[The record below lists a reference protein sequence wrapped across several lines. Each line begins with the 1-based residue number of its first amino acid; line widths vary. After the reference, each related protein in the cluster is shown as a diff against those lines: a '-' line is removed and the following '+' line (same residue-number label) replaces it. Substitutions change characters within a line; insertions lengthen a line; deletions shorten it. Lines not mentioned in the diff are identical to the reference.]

1 MNYKNITAFA
11 LAPQNAGE
19 LNQLR
24 GALKAITDLTAT
36 SCDIEH
42 SFLLPGDAVSVSEV
56 KDSLYFSD
64 FENYNK
70 FRKEVHRL
78 IDIYFQ
84 KNDIIPR
91 IFIASYNQSQNKLA
105 QENVDILCKAVKEYY
120 KSHKLGPI
128 MTAVLTSR
136 IHKYQYVDLINVPK
150 HLLTFRARI
159 RLLQNKKLRKKVL
172 ITIGTI
178 NNFSCQYVKTKF
190 KELSQNLKKLKN
202 NPDFS
207 DWLKK
212 FETFIRTPKKVVFCL
227 GGRVDGT
234 EIVFDINYAKKLF
247 NDAERLAQNGFG
259 IVIVNGSRT
268 PTEVT
273 DFLYEQSLRHPQII
287 FQNCKK
293 IATDNNDRLPQ
304 RWRIYSG
311 KNEEIFKH
319 LEQIGNIYPA
329 VLEYDNTLVVH
340 TIDSYSCCE
349 TAMAAIPTAISS
361 KGLYIDPSLR
371 QDCLNLQLLMC
382 PKYAI
387 DWDDFVTLSCN
398 MKIEPK
404 NLNPQILSSPLRVF
418 AETAMN
424 MLNQIFQTAK

>member
-1 MNYKNITAFA
+1 MNYQDLKVFA
-11 LAPQNAGE
+11 LASQNAGE

-24 GALKAITDLTAT
+24 GALKAIADLTADPD
-36 SCDIEH
+36 DIEH
-42 SFLLPGDAVSVSEV
+42 SFLLPGNAASASEV
-56 KDSLYFSD
+56 KDSLYFSNFTSYD
-64 FENYNK
+64 K

-84 KNDIIPR
+84 KNTIVPK
-91 IFIASYNQSQNKLA
+91 IFITVYNQAQNKLA
-105 QENVDILCKAVKEYY
+105 QKNIDMLCKAVKEYY
-120 KSHKLGPI
+120 KKHNLGTI
-128 MTAVLTSR
+128 LTAVLTSR
-136 IHKYQYVDLINVPK
+136 MHKYQYVDLINVPK

-172 ITIGTI
+172 ITTGTI
-178 NNFSCQYVKTKF
+178 NSFSRQNVKIKF

-207 DWLKK
+207 EWLKK
-212 FETFIRTPKKVVFCL
+212 FANFAQTPKKVVFCL
-227 GGRVDGT
+227 GGRVDGA

-259 IVIVNGSRT
+259 IAMVNGPRT
-268 PTEVT
+268 PNDVT
-273 DFLYEQSLRHPQII
+273 DFLYEQSLGHPRII
-287 FQNCKK
+287 FHNCKK
-293 IATDNNDRLPQ
+293 IAAGDEDRSPQ

-311 KNEEIFKH
+311 KNEDIFRH
-319 LEQIGNIYPA
+319 FEQIGNIYPA
-329 VLEYDNTLVVH
+329 VLGYDNTLVVH
-340 TIDSYSCCE
+340 TIDGYSCCE

-398 MKIEPK
+398 MKIEPQ

-418 AETAMN
+418 AEMAIN
-424 MLNQIFQTAK
+424 MLSQIYKPAK